1 MAAEVEAQQ
10 GNLDVA
16 EGYVNRVRHR
26 IADRPGSWVHTY
38 VDDTNPAAGF
48 TNTPAAN
55 YKIGPYPNGAFTDKD
70 FALKAIY
77 FERKLELGMEGYR
90 FFDLARWGLA
100 AATLNSYFQFESQY
114 TTDVV
119 GGKFTANKNE
129 YWPIPLNQIDL
140 TTVNGKPTLTQNQ
153 GYK

>member
-1 MAAEVEAQQ
+1 
-10 GNLDVA
+10 
-16 EGYVNRVRHR
+16 
-26 IADRPGSWVHTY
+26 VHTY
-38 VDDTNPAAGF
+38 VDDNNPGAGF

-55 YKIGPYPNGAFTDKD
+55 YKISPYPDGAFTDQD

-90 FFDLARWGLA
+90 LFDLVRWGQA
-100 AATLNSYFQFESQY
+100 AATLNNYFQFESQY

-119 GGKFTANKNE
+119 GGKFTAGKNE
-129 YWPIPLNQIDL
+129 YWPIPQNQIDL
-140 TTVNGKPTLTQNQ
+140 TTVNGKATLTQNQ